1 MARAHLH
8 SKSLHNEGRTQIYL
22 ANPLYNEAR
31 RGGFSEKA
39 SLLSKSLYNGGH
51 AHIYLANPY
60 ITVDQ
65 GEGLALP
72 YPLLLSR
79 SHESYSKVDGFDV
92 FAMLSI
98 NPKSVT

>member
-1 MARAHLH
+1 MGWEAGIFTKTHLY
-8 SKSLHNEGRTQIYL
+8 SKSLYNENQCQIYI
-22 ANPLYNEAR
+22 AKSLYNEAR

-39 SLLSKSLYNGGH
+39 SLLSKSLYNGGQ

-79 SHESYSKVDGFDV
+79 SHETYSKVDGFDA
-92 FAMLSI
+92 F
-98 NPKSVT
+98 